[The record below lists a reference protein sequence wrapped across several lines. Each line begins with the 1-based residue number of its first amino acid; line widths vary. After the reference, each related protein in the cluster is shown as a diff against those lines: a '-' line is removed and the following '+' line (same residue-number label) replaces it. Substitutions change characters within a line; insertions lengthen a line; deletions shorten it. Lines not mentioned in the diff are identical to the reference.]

1 MVKTLLKSVRQYK
14 KASILAPVCIILE
27 VILECII
34 PLVMSDLLDSMNGQ
48 EMSVVFKFG
57 FILIFMALFSLL
69 FGVLSGKFAA
79 TASCGLA
86 RNLRHDQF
94 ASLQRFS
101 FSNIDKFSPS
111 SMVTRLTTDITNVQ
125 MAYMMTIRI
134 AVRAPLM
141 FLFSL
146 IMAFTINARMALI
159 FVIIAPFLI
168 FALFLIFRKVVPI
181 FNRLF
186 KKYDAMNESVQENIK
201 AVRVVKSYVREDHE
215 IKKFGKTSDDLRDD
229 FTRAEKIAALVD
241 PVMRFF
247 IYIGMLLVSF
257 LGALMIIRTF
267 GGFDAAGEPIWG
279 ELSVGELS
287 SLITYAMQ
295 VLSSLMMLAMVVVML
310 TMAMASGRRIAEVLN
325 ETPDIRDP
333 KDPVMT
339 VADGSVDFNHV
350 SFAYAREAERPAL
363 SDIDLHIKSGQTV
376 GILGETG
383 SGKSSLVQLIPR
395 LYDATEGSVLVGG
408 VDVRNYDLEVL
419 RNEVSFVLQKNL
431 LFSGTILDN
440 MRWGNPDATEEEVQN
455 ACKLAMADEFI
466 QTFPDK
472 YHARIEQ
479 GGTNVSG
486 GQKQRLCIARAL
498 LKNPKVL
505 VLDDSTSAVDTKT
518 DAQIRATFREKIPN
532 VTKIIIS
539 QRVASV
545 QDADQIVVLSGGA
558 ISGVG
563 THEQLMENNQ
573 IYREIY
579 DIQSRMGGDADEN

>member
-229 FTRAEKIAALVD
+229 FTRAEKIASLVD

>member
-34 PLVMSDLLDSMNGQ
+34 PLIMSDLLDSMNGQ

-111 SMVTRLTTDITNVQ
+111 GMVTRLTTDITNVQ

-146 IMAFTINARMALI
+146 IMAFTINVRMALI

-257 LGALMIIRTF
+257 LGALMIIKTF
-267 GGFDAAGEPIWG
+267 GGYDAAGEPIWG

-395 LYDATEGSVLVGG
+395 LYDVTEGSVLVGG

>member
-34 PLVMSDLLDSMNGQ
+34 PLIMSDLLDSMNGQ

-111 SMVTRLTTDITNVQ
+111 GMVTRLTTDITNVQ

-257 LGALMIIRTF
+257 LGALMIIKTF
-267 GGFDAAGEPIWG
+267 GGYDAAGEPIWG

-376 GILGETG
+376 GILGEPG

-395 LYDATEGSVLVGG
+395 LYDVTEGSVLVGG

-563 THEQLMENNQ
+563 THEQLMESNQ

>member
-201 AVRVVKSYVREDHE
+201 AVRVVKSYVRENHE

-229 FTRAEKIAALVD
+229 FTRAKKIASLVD

-505 VLDDSTSAVDTKT
+505 VLDDSTSAVDTRT

-563 THEQLMENNQ
+563 THEQLMESNQ

>member
-257 LGALMIIRTF
+257 LGALMIIKTF
-267 GGFDAAGEPIWG
+267 GGYDAAGEPIWG

-395 LYDATEGSVLVGG
+395 LYDVTEGSVLVGG

-563 THEQLMENNQ
+563 THEQLMESNQ

>member
-34 PLVMSDLLDSMNGQ
+34 PLIMSDLLDSMNGQ

-111 SMVTRLTTDITNVQ
+111 GMVTRLTTDITNVQ
-125 MAYMMTIRI
+125 MAYMMIIRI

-146 IMAFTINARMALI
+146 IMAFTINVRMALI

-186 KKYDAMNESVQENIK
+186 KRYDAMNESVQENIK

-257 LGALMIIRTF
+257 LGALMIIKTF
-267 GGFDAAGEPIWG
+267 GGYDAAGEPIWG

-395 LYDATEGSVLVGG
+395 LYDVTEGSVLVGG

-505 VLDDSTSAVDTKT
+505 VLDDSTSAVDTRT

-563 THEQLMENNQ
+563 THEQLMESNQ

>member
-1 MVKTLLKSVRQYK
+1 MIKTLLKSVRQYK
-14 KASILAPVCIILE
+14 KASILAPVSIVME
-27 VILECII
+27 VVLECII
-34 PLVMSDLLDSMNGQ
+34 PLIMSDLLDSMEGQ
-48 EMSVVFKFG
+48 NLGVVFKLG
-57 FILIFMALFSLL
+57 FILIFMALLSLT

-79 TASCGLA
+79 TAACGLA

-94 ASLQRFS
+94 ANLQRFS

-111 SMVTRLTTDITNVQ
+111 GLVTRLTTDITNVQ

-141 FLFSL
+141 FLFAL
-146 IMAFTINARMALI
+146 IMAFSINVKMALI
-159 FVIIAPFLI
+159 FVVVTPFLI
-168 FALFLIFRKVVPI
+168 FSLFMIFRKVVPI

-215 IKKFGKTSDDLRDD
+215 IQKFGKTSDDLRND
-229 FTRAEKIAALVD
+229 FTKAEKIAALVD

-257 LGALMIIRTF
+257 FGALLIINT
-267 GGFDAAGEPIWG
+267 GSYDPVANEAIWG
-279 ELSVGELS
+279 ELSVGQLS

-295 VLSSLMMLAMVVVML
+295 VLSSLMMLAMVSVIL
-310 TMAMASGRRIAEVLN
+310 TMAAASGRRIAEVLN
-325 ETPDIRDP
+325 ETPDIHDP

-350 SFAYAREAERPAL
+350 SFSYDMEAERPAL
-363 SDIDLHIKSGQTV
+363 SNIDLHIKSGQTV

-395 LYDATEGSVLVGG
+395 LYDATEGTVCVGG
-408 VDVRNYDLEVL
+408 LDVRQYDLEVL

-440 MRWGNPDATEEEVQN
+440 MRWGNPDATEEEVQT

-466 QTFPDK
+466 QTFPEG
-472 YHARIEQ
+472 YHSRIEQ
-479 GGTNVSG
+479 GGANVSG

-545 QDADQIVVLSGGA
+545 QDADQIVVLSGGQ

-563 THEQLMENNQ
+563 THEELMKSNE

>member
-229 FTRAEKIAALVD
+229 FTRAEKIASLVD

-505 VLDDSTSAVDTKT
+505 VLDDSTSAVDTRT

-563 THEQLMENNQ
+563 THEQLMESNQ

>member
-257 LGALMIIRTF
+257 LGALMIIKTF
-267 GGFDAAGEPIWG
+267 GGYDAAGEPIWG

-395 LYDATEGSVLVGG
+395 LYDVTEGSVLVGG

-431 LFSGTILDN
+431 LFSGSILDN

-563 THEQLMENNQ
+563 THEQLMESNQ